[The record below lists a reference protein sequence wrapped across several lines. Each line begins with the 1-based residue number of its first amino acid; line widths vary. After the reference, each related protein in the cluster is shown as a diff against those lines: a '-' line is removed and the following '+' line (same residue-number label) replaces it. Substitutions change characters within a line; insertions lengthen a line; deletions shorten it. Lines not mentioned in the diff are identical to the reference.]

1 MNPQTQIQ
9 RYTDRERIN
18 HWIVAIAFILAA
30 LSGLA
35 MFHPAMFWLTNFF
48 GGGPWTRILHPFIG
62 VVMFAAF
69 FSMMLRF
76 WNYNHIE
83 ARDKQWLR
91 QWRDV
96 VDNRE
101 EQLPEVGKY
110 NGGQKVLFWV
120 LVVCMITLLVTG
132 VLFWRPWF
140 AEYFP
145 IGLVRLGTLVHSA
158 VAAILIIVII
168 GHIYMGIWTKGS
180 IRAMIRGTV
189 SARWA
194 ARHHRAWLREKT
206 RQRLIRSWRTRA
218 VR

>member
-1 MNPQTQIQ
+1 MNPRTQIL
-9 RYTDRERIN
+9 RYTEGERIN

-35 MFHPAMFWLTNFF
+35 MFHPALFWLSNLF

-62 VVMFAAF
+62 LVVFAAF
-69 FSMMLRF
+69 LSMMLRF
-76 WNYNHIE
+76 WTYNKFE
-83 ARDKQWLR
+83 DSDKQWLR

-96 VDNRE
+96 VANRE
-101 EQLPEVGKY
+101 DRLPESGRY
-110 NGGQKVLFWV
+110 NAGQKVLFWL
-120 LVVCMITLLVTG
+120 LVVCMTVLFVTG

-140 AEYFP
+140 ATLSP
-145 IGLVRLGTLVHSA
+145 IWLVRLATLLHSA

-189 SARWA
+189 SAKWA
-194 ARHHRAWLREKT
+194 AKHHAAWLREKL
-206 RQRLIRSWRTRA
+206 RHNN
-218 VR
+218 